1 MKHTSVAQ
9 IEGASTLRRS
19 VEVWYAAFG
28 GIAAW
33 IVHFLFIISAEHW
46 TFLHSQYRWTLHAAT
61 VICALATIAAL
72 VLAARLLQI
81 AGEGGPGSDDSE
93 SNEDAGQLRFL
104 AHLGLLV
111 GAINLAL
118 ILLEG
123 SYALFIPRG

>member
-1 MKHTSVAQ
+1 MNIVEIKR
-9 IEGASTLRRS
+9 IERAPTLRRG

-33 IVHFLFIISAEHW
+33 TVHLLFVASFEHW

-61 VICALATIAAL
+61 VVCTLATVVAMLLARRLLNIAA
-72 VLAARLLQI
+72 
-81 AGEGGPGSDDSE
+81 GSDPA
-93 SNEDAGQLRFL
+93 SNDDAGQLLFL
-104 AHLGLLV
+104 AQLGLLV

-123 SYALFIPRG
+123 SYVLFIPRG